1 MRPLGELLRR
11 FSYLFNRRGRE
22 ADLREEME
30 SHCAEMGDAARFGN
44 TLRLREESADVW
56 GWNWVDDTFGDI
68 RYAVRA
74 IVGMPVLTIVVVLS
88 LGVGIG
94 INTTVFSWIQAF
106 VLQPIPGV
114 ADPSDFYLIE
124 PRSDAGTYPGVS
136 WPEYRDLAE
145 GVSSFNDLAAFRM
158 VPINFGD
165 DGRTE
170 RVYGQLIS
178 TNYFSTLGL
187 EPLLGR
193 FDWSGDGSNNM
204 EVVVSHGFWQR
215 RLGGTGDAIGR
226 TVRANGQELTV
237 VAVTPPGFQ
246 GTVLGLE
253 FDMWVPAGL
262 APVLYDGSRE
272 LEERNQRGYSV
283 TGRLR
288 PGTSHAQA
296 QADVDAAAAR
306 IERDFPEISAGFR
319 SEVLPFWRAP
329 RGAQQFVLPGLAVL
343 QAVMLLLLLAVCGNT
358 ANLVL
363 ARATVR
369 QREVA
374 VRLALGATRSRVVRL
389 LMTEN
394 LTLGL
399 AGAAM
404 GVLLAIW
411 GTTALRAVRFSTL
424 FPIRFETG
432 VDAIGLTFAAA
443 LGAGCAVAFGTAPAL
458 QLLRGSHLSLRSH
471 SSEIEPKRMR
481 KTLMSIE
488 AGLALM
494 VLLAAG
500 LFLQGFRETL
510 DTDPGFHVEGLLLS
524 AYDLSGGTAGHLVSG
539 PDLDTTF
546 ARTSTARLLESVR
559 AIPEVESAAIAA
571 FVPIDI
577 HGLPLASFSLEGHPQ
592 TDLAPDR
599 ALLNVVTRSYF
610 ETMGIE
616 LIRGTDFIT
625 LNDFTTPPQVIVNEE
640 FVRRFLE
647 DSEPLGR
654 RLDARGQTFTITGVV
669 RDSVYES
676 FGEAPIP
683 FTYYSY
689 RDRMGP
695 EGQIHLR
702 TRAGSEALLA
712 PEVGRV
718 VRELDP
724 ALPVYDVRTMTEH
737 VETNL
742 FLRRIPAQMF
752 AVIAPLLLLLAAIG
766 IYAVVAYNVTRR
778 TTEIGIR
785 LAMGARTQTLV
796 KQIVGESMGGIA
808 FGMAIGWFV
817 AWVVFVHLVPGA
829 PLDPAVF
836 LGIPLLL
843 AVVAVTSCW
852 IPARRATRL
861 DPVTALRED

>member
-1 MRPLGELLRR
+1 MKPLGELWRR
-11 FSYLFNRRGRE
+11 FWYLFTRRRME

-30 SHCAEMGDAARFGN
+30 SHRAEMGEPSRFGN
-44 TLRLREESADVW
+44 TLRLREESRDVW
-56 GWNWVDDTFGDI
+56 GWNWVDDTLRDI
-68 RYAVRA
+68 RYACRT
-74 IVGMPVLTIVVVLS
+74 IIGMPVLTIVVVLS

-94 INTTVFSWIQAF
+94 INTTVFSWIQAV

-114 ADPSDFYLIE
+114 TDPSDFYLIE
-124 PRSDAGTYPGVS
+124 PRADAGAYPGVS
-136 WPEYRDLAE
+136 WPEYRDLWE
-145 GVSSFNDLAAFRM
+145 GVGSFNDLAAFRM
-158 VPINFGD
+158 VPINLGE

-170 RVYGQLIS
+170 RVYGLLVS

-193 FDWSGDGSNNM
+193 FAWNGDSDNM
-204 EVVVSHGFWQR
+204 EVAVSHGFWQR
-215 RLGGTGDAIGR
+215 RLDGSGDAIGSR
-226 TVRANGQELTV
+226 VRVNGQELTV

-253 FDMWVPAGL
+253 FDLWVQATL
-262 APVLYDGSRE
+262 APILYDGSRE

-283 TGRLR
+283 MGRLL
-288 PGTSHAQA
+288 PGTSQAQA
-296 QADVDAAAAR
+296 QADVDAVAAR
-306 IERDFPEISAGFR
+306 IERDFPEANAGFQ

-329 RGAQQFVLPGLAVL
+329 RGAQQFVLPGLTVL

-374 VRLALGATRSRVVRL
+374 VRLAIGAGRSRVVRL
-389 LMTEN
+389 LMTES
-394 LTLGL
+394 LILGL
-399 AGAAM
+399 AGATM
-404 GVLLAIW
+404 GVLIAIW
-411 GTTALRAVRFSTL
+411 GTTSLRAVRFSTL

-432 VDAIGLTFAAA
+432 VDAIGLSFAAA
-443 LGAGCAVAFGTAPAL
+443 LGVVCAVAFGTAPAL
-458 QLLRGSHLSLRSH
+458 QLLQGSHLSLRSH
-471 SSEIEPKRMR
+471 SCGIEPKKMR

-510 DTDPGFHVEGLLLS
+510 DTDPGFEPEGLLLS

-539 PDLDTTF
+539 PNVDTTF
-546 ARTSTARLLESVR
+546 ARTFTRRLLQELR
-559 AIPEVESAAIAA
+559 TLPEVESAAIAA
-571 FVPIDI
+571 FIPIDI
-577 HGLPLASFSLEGHPQ
+577 HGLPLGSFSLEGRGQ

-599 ALLNVVTRSYF
+599 ALVNVVTRSYF
-610 ETMGIE
+610 ETMGIP
-616 LIRGTDFIT
+616 LVRGTDFTI
-625 LNDFTTPPQVIVNEE
+625 LNDSTTPPQVIVNEE
-640 FVRRFLE
+640 FVRRFLGG
-647 DSEPLGR
+647 SEPIGR
-654 RLDARGQTFTITGVV
+654 RLDAGAQTFTITGVV

-683 FTYYSY
+683 FTYYAY
-689 RDRMGP
+689 RDRMRA

-702 TRAGSEALLA
+702 TRPGSEALLA

-766 IYAVVAYNVTRR
+766 IYAVVAYNVTLR

-785 LAMGARTQTLV
+785 LAMGARTRTLV
-796 KQIVGESMGGIA
+796 RQIVAESMGGIA
-808 FGMAIGWFV
+808 VGMAIGWLLAFV
-817 AWVVFVHLVPGA
+817 VYIHLVPGD

-836 LGIPLLL
+836 VGIPSLL
-843 AVVAVTSCW
+843 AVVAITSCW

>member
-1 MRPLGELLRR
+1 MRPLGELWRR
-11 FSYLFNRRGRE
+11 FWYLFNRRRME

-30 SHCAEMGDAARFGN
+30 SHRAEMGEPARFGN
-44 TLRLREESADVW
+44 TLRLREESRDVW

-68 RYAVRA
+68 RYACRT
-74 IVGMPVLTIVVVLS
+74 IIGMPVLTIVVVLS

-94 INTTVFSWIQAF
+94 INTTVFSWIQAV

-114 ADPSDFYLIE
+114 TDPSDFYLIE
-124 PRSDAGTYPGVS
+124 PRADAGAYPGVS
-136 WPEYRDLAE
+136 WPEYRDLWE
-145 GVSSFNDLAAFRM
+145 GVVSFNDLAAFRM
-158 VPINFGD
+158 VPINLSE
-165 DGRTE
+165 DGQAE
-170 RVYGQLIS
+170 RVYGLLVS

-193 FDWSGDGSNNM
+193 FAWNGDGSDNM

-215 RLGGTGDAIGR
+215 RLDGSGDAMGSR
-226 TVRANGQELTV
+226 VRVNGQELTV

-253 FDMWVPAGL
+253 FDLWVPAGL
-262 APVLYDGSRE
+262 APILYDGSRE
-272 LEERNQRGYSV
+272 LEARNQRGYSV
-283 TGRLR
+283 MGRLL
-288 PGTSHAQA
+288 PGTSQALA
-296 QADVDAAAAR
+296 QADVDAVAAR
-306 IERDFPEISAGFR
+306 IEGDFPEANAGFR

-329 RGAQQFVLPGLAVL
+329 RGAQQFVLPGLTVL

-374 VRLALGATRSRVVRL
+374 VRLAMGASRSRVVRL

-394 LTLGL
+394 LILGL
-399 AGAAM
+399 AGATM
-404 GVLLAIW
+404 GVLIASW
-411 GTTALRAVRFSTL
+411 GTIALRAVRFSTL
-424 FPIRFETG
+424 FPVRFETG
-432 VDAIGLTFAAA
+432 VDAIGLSFAAA
-443 LGAGCAVAFGTAPAL
+443 LGVVCAVAFGTAPAL

-471 SSEIEPKRMR
+471 SSRIEPKRMR

-510 DTDPGFHVEGLLLS
+510 DTDPGFQPEGLLLS

-539 PDLDTTF
+539 ANVDRTF
-546 ARTSTARLLESVR
+546 ARTFTGRLLEDLR
-559 AIPEVESAAIAA
+559 ALPEVESAAIAT
-571 FVPIDI
+571 FIPIDI
-577 HGLPLASFSLEGHPQ
+577 HGLPLGSFSLEGRPQ

-610 ETMGIE
+610 GTMGIP
-616 LIRGTDFIT
+616 LVRGTDFTI
-625 LNDFTTPPQVIVNEE
+625 LSDSTTHPQVIVNEE
-640 FVRRFLE
+640 FVRRFLAG
-647 DSEPLGR
+647 SEPIGQ
-654 RLDARGQTFTITGVV
+654 RLDASGQTFTITGVV

-676 FGEAPIP
+676 FGEPPIP
-683 FTYYSY
+683 FTYYAY
-689 RDRMGP
+689 RNRMP
-695 EGQIHLR
+695 TDGQIHLR
-702 TRAGSEALLA
+702 TRAGGEALLA
-712 PEVGRV
+712 TEVRRV

-785 LAMGARTQTLV
+785 LAMGARTRTLV
-796 KQIVGESMGGIA
+796 RQIVGESMGSIA
-808 FGMAIGWFV
+808 VGMAIGWLLAFV
-817 AWVVFVHLVPGA
+817 VYTHLVPGD

-836 LGIPLLL
+836 VGMPSLL
-843 AVVAVTSCW
+843 AIVAITSCW

-861 DPVTALRED
+861 DPMTALRED